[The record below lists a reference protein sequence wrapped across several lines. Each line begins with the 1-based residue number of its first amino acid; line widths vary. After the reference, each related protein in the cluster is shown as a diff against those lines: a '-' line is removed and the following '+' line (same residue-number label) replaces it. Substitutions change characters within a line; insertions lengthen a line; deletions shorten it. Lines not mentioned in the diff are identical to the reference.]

1 MANAGFIDRLISLTY
16 PRGSWDKWVV
26 MLQAFIDESGIHDG
40 APFSV
45 VAGYLGS
52 ARHWKHFEEFWGP
65 HAMGQGFHAKSFFAR
80 DPQGNR
86 VTPYTEWDEAKA
98 ETYFNELLRAI
109 ASVNIYPI
117 GGIVDVAEFN
127 KYSEEERA
135 HLTGRDRRSGRQTI
149 TGAPT
154 KPYYLAFQE
163 AIASS
168 LHRLTRRDL
177 QIHFTFDQQNQLAPL
192 ALEMFR
198 YFKRPEYP
206 YASNMGD
213 AIFASRNDAIGL
225 QAADLLCYCWF
236 KRITERSQNRNIG
249 RFVEAQ
255 KVRSMTLFDK
265 GMMDKLLDKIPID
278 TPSGS
283 YILN

>member
-1 MANAGFIDRLISLTY
+1 
-16 PRGSWDKWVV
+16 
-26 MLQAFIDESGIHDG
+26 MLQAFVDESGIHDG
-40 APFSV
+40 APFCV

-52 ARHWKHFEEFWGP
+52 ARHWKHFEELGDP
-65 HAMGQGFHAKSFFAR
+65 LRRGKPSTRNVFAR

-86 VTPYTEWDEAKA
+86 VAPYTEWDEAKA
-98 ETYFNELLRAI
+98 ETYFNELLRVI
-109 ASVNIYPI
+109 TSVNIYPI

-168 LHRLTRRDL
+168 FHRLTRSDL
-177 QIHFTFDQQNQLAPL
+177 QIHFTFDQHQQFAPL

-198 YFKRPEYP
+198 YFKRPEFP

-213 AIFASRNDAIGL
+213 AIFASRNDATGL
-225 QAADLLCYCWF
+225 QAADLLSYCWF
-236 KRITERSQNRNIG
+236 KRITERSQNRDIV
-249 RFVEAQ
+249 RFVKAQ

-265 GMMDKLLDKIPID
+265 GMMDKLLGKIPID
-278 TPSGS
+278 TPGGS